1 MTFEQ
6 CDNCG
11 KPTGHRRAFGWGT
24 YFAVVLTAGLW
35 LLTLP
40 FYPSRCIACGSGT
53 ARRRS
58 PLLAAVLSGLFPG
71 LGQLYNRE
79 RLKALLFLIGGVV
92 FAAGPFS
99 PLEVNIDLDN
109 PAAGMRNLLLASL
122 PFSVV
127 ALWSVIDAYRTAR
140 GYASVTVSSR
150 S

>member
-24 YFAVVLTAGLW
+24 FFAVVLTAGLW

-40 FYPSRCIACGSGT
+40 FYPSRCIVCGSGT

-79 RLKALLFLIGGVV
+79 RLKALLFVIGGVV
-92 FAAGPFS
+92 TAVPFS
-99 PLEVNIDLDN
+99 LVDVDINLDN
-109 PAAGMRNLLLASL
+109 PAAVMRMVLLASL
-122 PFSVV
+122 PFLIV

-140 GYASVTVSSR
+140 RPMEG
-150 S
+150 